1 MYRFGRFEL
10 DPRAFELRADGRPVH
25 VEPQVFEVLRHL
37 LAHRDRVV
45 PRTELLDVVWGSRFV
60 SDATLASR
68 VREAR
73 RAVGDDGQ
81 AQHVIATVHGV
92 GYRFVGEVV
101 EAGAEDDS
109 GPPRWPQRIGFCA
122 TTDGVR
128 IAYARSGSGPTLVKA
143 ANWLTHLEYEWESP
157 IWSHW
162 IDALS
167 ARHTLWRY
175 DERGCGLS
183 DWDVVD
189 YGVQPWVADLAA
201 VVDSAGLGRFDLIG
215 LSQGGA
221 VAVEYAVQHPE
232 RVRRLVLVGAYA
244 RGRLAR
250 AASEAEREEAALDL
264 SLGRVAWSRDD
275 SAYRQVF
282 ASQFLP
288 EAAPELWPAF
298 NLLQRATT
306 STENLVRFLDAF
318 AHIDVTE
325 SAARVHCPTLVLHS
339 RRDMRVPLSQA
350 HELCRLI
357 QGSRLC
363 LLDSANHILTADE
376 PAWPVLLREV
386 EEFLGGDASDSLVG
400 APLGGVS

>member
-45 PRTELLDVVWGSRFV
+45 PRTELLDAVWGSRFV
-60 SDATLASR
+60 TDATLASR

-81 AQHVIATVHGV
+81 SQRVIATVHGV
-92 GYRFVGEVV
+92 GYRFVGAV
-101 EAGAEDDS
+101 EQAGAEAAAAQ
-109 GPPRWPQRIGFCA
+109 RWPQRIGFC
-122 TTDGVR
+122 TTADGVR
-128 IAYARSGSGPTLVKA
+128 IGYARSGSGPTLVKA
-143 ANWLTHLEYEWESP
+143 ANWLTHLEYEWQSP

-167 ARHTLWRY
+167 AHHTLWRY

-183 DWDVVD
+183 DWDVED
-189 YGVQPWVADLAA
+189 FGVQAWVADLAA
-201 VVDSAGLGRFDLIG
+201 VVDAAGLGRFDLIG

-250 AASEAEREEAALDL
+250 AGTQEERDEAALDL
-264 SLGRVAWSRDD
+264 ALGRVAWSRDD

-288 EAAPELWPAF
+288 EAPPELWPAF
-298 NLLQRATT
+298 TLLQRATT
-306 STENLVRFLDAF
+306 STENVVRFLDAF
-318 AHIDVTE
+318 AHLDVTRA
-325 SAARVHCPTLVLHS
+325 AARVRCPTLVLHAS
-339 RRDMRVPLSQA
+339 RDVRVPLSQA

-357 QGSRLC
+357 EGSRLS
-363 LLDSANHILTADE
+363 LLDSGNHILTAHE
-376 PAWPVLLREV
+376 PAWPVLLHEI
-386 EEFLGGDASDSLVG
+386 EQFLAADDAELVA
-400 APLGGVS
+400 APTGP